1 MSTLKAQTQTVNYD
15 IKFSCRSVVK
25 RSKAETTAMRALR
38 EDFVARRKAK
48 KDEAPGASLMH
59 KNILTFRWPL
69 STLDGIRVKE

>member
-1 MSTLKAQTQTVNYD
+1 
-15 IKFSCRSVVK
+15 
-25 RSKAETTAMRALR
+25 MRALR